1 MTKKGYTL
9 YRLHADGVTKT
20 LVSKHA
26 SLAGG
31 FGAGQDAVHADA
43 EHAYALYLSDRRVAR
58 FAFSRIMRAAEA
70 SPGLEALV
78 IS

>member
-1 MTKKGYTL
+1 MTAKKGYTL
-9 YRLHADGVTKT
+9 YRLEGADQVEVG
-20 LVSKHA
+20 A
-26 SLAGG
+26 FGSLAEA
-31 FGAGQDAVHADA
+31 FSAGQDAVYADKV
-43 EHAYALYLSDRRVAR
+43 HAYVAYRGETRVAR